1 MSYNASVYK
10 GILRFEAD
18 STLDK
23 VIYRHEYTEHK
34 DIKSLAE

>member
-1 MSYNASVYK
+1 MSHNASVYK
-10 GILRFEAD
+10 GILCFEA
-18 STLDK
+18 LDK